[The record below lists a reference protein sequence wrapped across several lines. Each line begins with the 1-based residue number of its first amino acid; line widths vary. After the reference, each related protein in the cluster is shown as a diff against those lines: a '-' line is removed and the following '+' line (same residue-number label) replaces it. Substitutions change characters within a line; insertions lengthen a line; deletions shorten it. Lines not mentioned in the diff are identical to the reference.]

1 MTKRRTYNTK
11 PPAVHPKPFQ
21 SALWNHLEEIRQMR
35 RARKMWAEIAAH
47 LKEAH
52 GLEVSYRT
60 IRNFFI
66 RTRSPNR
73 RIPAGFEESLGAQ
86 PVPHPGPVPG
96 SALPAPPT
104 KPVPAPGDPEFIV
117 PEPEMSPELSINEK
131 KLKQLREARQR
142 EQKS

>member
-1 MTKRRTYNTK
+1 MTKRRTYNTN

-35 RARKMWAEIAAH
+35 RARKMWIEIAAH

-66 RTRSPNR
+66 RTRSPNGVSLPGLKKALAHNPC
-73 RIPAGFEESLGAQ
+73 RIPARSRDQPCRRPPRNRFRSLEI
-86 PVPHPGPVPG
+86 P
-96 SALPAPPT
+96 SS
-104 KPVPAPGDPEFIV
+104 F
-117 PEPEMSPELSINEK
+117 
-131 KLKQLREARQR
+131 
-142 EQKS
+142 

>member
-1 MTKRRTYNTK
+1 
-11 PPAVHPKPFQ
+11 
-21 SALWNHLEEIRQMR
+21 MR

-66 RTRSPNR
+66 RTRSPKR
-73 RIPAGFEESLGAQ
+73 RIPAGFEESLGA
-86 PVPHPGPVPG
+86 PVPHRGPVPA
-96 SALPAPPT
+96 SALPVTLT
-104 KPVPAPGDPEFIV
+104 KPVPVPGDPEFIL
-117 PEPEMSPELSINEK
+117 PAETPPELSINEK
-131 KLKQLREARQR
+131 KLKQLRESRQR

>member
-86 PVPHPGPVPG
+86 PVPHSGPVPG

-104 KPVPAPGDPEFIV
+104 KPVPVPGDPEFIL

>member
-1 MTKRRTYNTK
+1 MTKRR
-11 PPAVHPKPFQ
+11 
-21 SALWNHLEEIRQMR
+21 HLEEIRQMR
-35 RARKMWAEIAAH
+35 RDRKMWAEIAAH

-86 PVPHPGPVPG
+86 PVPHSSVLTSSAVTMLSSSTGG
-96 SALPAPPT
+96 ALPCRQAFSVLWPPAST
-104 KPVPAPGDPEFIV
+104 NP
-117 PEPEMSPELSINEK
+117 
-131 KLKQLREARQR
+131 LRCMGF
-142 EQKS
+142 

>member
-1 MTKRRTYNTK
+1 MAKRRTYNTK

-66 RTRSPNR
+66 RTRSPKR

-86 PVPHPGPVPG
+86 PVPHPGPGPGISLAGDPHETGSGPGRSRVHSTGAGNVPG
-96 SALPAPPT
+96 T
-104 KPVPAPGDPEFIV
+104 FH
-117 PEPEMSPELSINEK
+117 
-131 KLKQLREARQR
+131 
-142 EQKS
+142 

>member
-1 MTKRRTYNTK
+1 
-11 PPAVHPKPFQ
+11 
-21 SALWNHLEEIRQMR
+21 MR

-96 SALPAPPT
+96 SALPATPT
-104 KPVPAPGDPEFIV
+104 KPVPVPGDPEFIL
-117 PEPEMSPELSINEK
+117 PEPETPQELSINEK

>member
-96 SALPAPPT
+96 LALPAIPT
-104 KPVPAPGDPEFIV
+104 KPVPVPGDPEFIV
-117 PEPEMSPELSINEK
+117 PEPETPQELSINEK

>member
-1 MTKRRTYNTK
+1 MTKRRAYNTK

-66 RTRSPNR
+66 RTRSPKR
-73 RIPAGFEESLGAQ
+73 RIPAGFEESLGV
-86 PVPHPGPVPG
+86 PVPHPGPVPS
-96 SALPAPPT
+96 SALQVARTNPI
-104 KPVPAPGDPEFIV
+104 PGDLEFIL
-117 PEPEMSPELSINEK
+117 PEAETPPELSINEK
-131 KLKQLREARQR
+131 KLKQLRESRQR
-142 EQKS
+142 EQNP

>member
-21 SALWNHLEEIRQMR
+21 SVLWNHLEEIRQMR

-73 RIPAGFEESLGAQ
+73 RPPRNRFRPREIPSSLCRSQ
-86 PVPHPGPVPG
+86 KCPRNFP
-96 SALPAPPT
+96 LT
-104 KPVPAPGDPEFIV
+104 KR
-117 PEPEMSPELSINEK
+117 N
-131 KLKQLREARQR
+131 
-142 EQKS
+142 

>member
-21 SALWNHLEEIRQMR
+21 SALWTHLEEIRQMR

-66 RTRSPNR
+66 RARSPNR

-86 PVPHPGPVPG
+86 PVPHSGPVPG

-104 KPVPAPGDPEFIV
+104 KPVPVPGDPEFIL

>member
-47 LKEAH
+47 LKEVH

-66 RTRSPNR
+66 RTRSPKR

-96 SALPAPPT
+96 SALPATPT
-104 KPVPAPGDPEFIV
+104 KPVPVPGDPEFIL

>member
-1 MTKRRTYNTK
+1 
-11 PPAVHPKPFQ
+11 
-21 SALWNHLEEIRQMR
+21 MR

-66 RTRSPNR
+66 RTRSPKR
-73 RIPAGFEESLGAQ
+73 RIPAGFEESLGA

-96 SALPAPPT
+96 
-104 KPVPAPGDPEFIV
+104 DPEFIL

-131 KLKQLREARQR
+131 KLKQLREARQH

>member
-1 MTKRRTYNTK
+1 MTKRRTYNMK

-35 RARKMWAEIAAH
+35 RARKMWIEIAAH
-47 LKEAH
+47 LKEAY
-52 GLEVSYRT
+52 GVEVSYRT
-60 IRNFFI
+60 VRNFFI

-73 RIPAGFEESLGAQ
+73 RIPAGFEESLGA
-86 PVPHPGPVPG
+86 PLAHPGPVAS
-96 SALPAPPT
+96 SALSVTPT
-104 KPVPAPGDPEFIV
+104 KPVPVPGDPEFIV
-117 PEPEMSPELSINEK
+117 PEPEMSPEPSINEK

>member
-73 RIPAGFEESLGAQ
+73 RYPCR
-86 PVPHPGPVPG
+86 V
-96 SALPAPPT
+96 
-104 KPVPAPGDPEFIV
+104 
-117 PEPEMSPELSINEK
+117 
-131 KLKQLREARQR
+131 
-142 EQKS
+142 

>member
-21 SALWNHLEEIRQMR
+21 SVLWNHLEEIRQMR

-86 PVPHPGPVPG
+86 PVPHSGPVPG

-104 KPVPAPGDPEFIV
+104 KPVPVPGDPEFIV
-117 PEPEMSPELSINEK
+117 PEPETPQELSINEK

>member
-1 MTKRRTYNTK
+1 
-11 PPAVHPKPFQ
+11 
-21 SALWNHLEEIRQMR
+21 MR

-66 RTRSPNR
+66 RTRSPKR
-73 RIPAGFEESLGAQ
+73 RIPAGFEESLGA
-86 PVPHPGPVPG
+86 PVPYPGPGPVQR
-96 SALPAPPT
+96 SALLVTPT
-104 KPVPAPGDPEFIV
+104 KPVPVPGDPEFIL
-117 PEPEMSPELSINEK
+117 PEAETSPELSINEK
-131 KLKQLREARQR
+131 KLKQLRESRQR